1 MPVTMERVT
10 VEWMEMKQKRRI
22 FLLTGDNDLNLC
34 NILQRKQDSTDRFYT
49 VVPFGIMDNNDERRD
64 VI

>member
-10 VEWMEMKQKRRI
+10 VEWMEMKQKARI

-34 NILQRKQDSTDRFYT
+34 NILQRKQDSADRFYT
-49 VVPFGIMDNNDERRD
+49 VVPFGFMDNNEERRD